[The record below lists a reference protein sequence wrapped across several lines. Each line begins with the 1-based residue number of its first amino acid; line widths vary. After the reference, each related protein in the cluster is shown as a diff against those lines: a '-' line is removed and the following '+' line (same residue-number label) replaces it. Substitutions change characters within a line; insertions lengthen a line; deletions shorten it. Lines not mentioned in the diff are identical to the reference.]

1 MAASSNELNSVSFSD
16 SEEQDEIALLCLLL
30 IRRRRRR
37 LPASCRKTWTK
48 RWIMRREAQGA
59 FNNLIRELNAED
71 PQFQKNFG
79 SFIGWTGSHLKKF
92 WDLYTKQL
100 LKGTQPCE
108 MLLLQENA
116 YQLLFV
122 IWQLVCALLVDKCSE
137 NKKMPLC
144 CLKH

>member
-71 PQFQKNFG
+71 PEKFRQFHRVDRQ
-79 SFIGWTGSHLKKF
+79 SFEEILGFVHEAIVKRDTTMRNAITPRERLSVTLRYLATGMCFTS
-92 WDLYTKQL
+92 
-100 LKGTQPCE
+100 
-108 MLLLQENA
+108 
-116 YQLLFV
+116 
-122 IWQLVCALLVDKCSE
+122 
-137 NKKMPLC
+137 
-144 CLKH
+144 